1 MMNTFSVTRT
11 VRFSA
16 AHRLHNPDWSDE
28 RNRAVYGRC
37 ANPGGHGHNYAL
49 RVTVTGPLDPESGMV
64 LNVTDLRD
72 VLRAEVVE
80 RMDHRNLNTDVPY
93 LEGAVTTM
101 ENIAMRIAEQ
111 LAEPLKRMGVRLS
124 RLELAES
131 DRNSV
136 TLELEDS

>member
-1 MMNTFSVTRT
+1 MKTFSVTRT

-28 RNRAVYGRC
+28 RNQAVYGRC
-37 ANPGGHGHNYAL
+37 ANPGGHGHNYIL

-64 LNVTDLRD
+64 LNVTELRD
-72 VLRAEVVE
+72 LLRAEVVE
-80 RMDHRNLNTDVPY
+80 RMDHCDLNSDVPY
-93 LEGAVTTM
+93 LAGVVTTM
-101 ENIAMRIAEQ
+101 ENIAMRVAER
-111 LAEPLKRMGVRLS
+111 LVEPLKRMGVRLS

-136 TLELEDS
+136 TLELGDS